1 MPAAIS
7 SAPAAFPAIPRTRTK
22 CAPSPASR
30 RPGSRPIRVRINSK
44 ENSMKLFSF
53 WRSLATYR
61 VRIALNLKGITPDEV
76 VDVNLMKG
84 AQREAGYRAVNPMMA
99 LPALIDGDGPILFES
114 LAIIEYL
121 DETHPNPPLLPRD
134 ARGRA
139 RVRGL
144 AQIVACD
151 SHPLIVPRVRKYRE
165 HECKLYKPTRI
176 KWCQH
181 WHTAALTALEA
192 HLKDAATGRYCHG
205 DAITLA
211 DICLASQAAGA
222 KFFSVDTAP
231 FSNFTRIAN
240 SLSTIDAFARAH
252 PLKQRV

>member
-1 MPAAIS
+1 M
-7 SAPAAFPAIPRTRTK
+7 
-22 CAPSPASR
+22 
-30 RPGSRPIRVRINSK
+30 
-44 ENSMKLFSF
+44 
-53 WRSLATYR
+53 
-61 VRIALNLKGITPDEV
+61 PDEV
-76 VDVNLMKG
+76 VDVNLIKG
-84 AQREAGYRAVNPMMA
+84 AQREAAYRAVNPMMA
-99 LPALIDGDGPILFES
+99 LPALIDGEGPILFEL

-151 SHPLIVPRVRKYRE
+151 SHPLIVPRVREYLE
-165 HECKLYKPTRI
+165 HEFKLDEPTRI

-211 DICLASQAAGA
+211 DICLASQAVGA

-240 SLSTIDAFARAH
+240 SLSTLHALFFDFE
-252 PLKQRV
+252 QSS

>member
-1 MPAAIS
+1 
-7 SAPAAFPAIPRTRTK
+7 
-22 CAPSPASR
+22 
-30 RPGSRPIRVRINSK
+30 
-44 ENSMKLFSF
+44 MKLFSF

-61 VRIALNLKGITPDEV
+61 VRIALNLKGIAPDEV
-76 VDVNLMKG
+76 IQVNLMKG
-84 AQREAGYRAVNPMMA
+84 DQREATYRAVNPMMA
-99 LPALIDGDGPILFES
+99 LPALVPDDGGQALFES

-134 ARGRA
+134 PRGRA

-144 AQIVACD
+144 AQLVACD
-151 SHPLIVPRVRKYRE
+151 SHPLIVPRVREYLA
-165 HECKLYKPTRI
+165 HEFKLDDAAVA

-181 WHTAALTALEA
+181 WHLAAITALET
-192 HLKDAATGRYCHG
+192 HLKDKATGRYCHG

-222 KFFSVDTAP
+222 KYYAVDTAP
-231 FSNFTRIAN
+231 FPNFTRIVN

-252 PLKQRV
+252 PMKQPGAPAAA